1 MRNGVAF
8 TTAAILIAVAASA
21 SAADSQ
27 DPAKKKDDSQKVVC
41 KTEDV
46 VGSMIPKRICMTRE
60 NWAKRRAEEK
70 EFLDAEPFRR
80 DQIDAPQVKP
90 GG

>member
-1 MRNGVAF
+1 MRDGVILALAAIMVAS
-8 TTAAILIAVAASA
+8 TAA
-21 SAADSQ
+21 AADNQ

-46 VGSMIPKRICMTRE
+46 VGSMIPKRVCMTRE
-60 NWAKRRAEEK
+60 NWEKRRADEK
-70 EFLDAEPFRR
+70 AYLDAEPFRR